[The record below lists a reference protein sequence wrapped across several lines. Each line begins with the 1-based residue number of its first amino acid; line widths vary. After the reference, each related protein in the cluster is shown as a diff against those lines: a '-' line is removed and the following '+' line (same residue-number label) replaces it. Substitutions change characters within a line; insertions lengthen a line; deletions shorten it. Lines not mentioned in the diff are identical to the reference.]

1 VSAQVSFKA
10 TGKYSDGS
18 SKDLTSSAQWASS
31 DSSTAAVSA
40 AGIATGMAAGT
51 ATISAQSKGI
61 TGSATL
67 TVGGS
72 GGSGGGG
79 GGGNAGANLTAI
91 AVTPVNPSVP
101 VNTVQQLTATGS
113 YTDGSSADLTSLVT
127 WTSSAVSKAN
137 VDASGVVTG
146 VAAGSASI
154 TATLN
159 SVSGS
164 TTVTVTAPSITAIS
178 VSPDGLTLPLNVTQ
192 QFVATASY
200 SDGSSQDLVTGV
212 TWSSSAT
219 SVATIDNNGLASLL
233 TAGTVT
239 ITAQVGSLT
248 DTATITVV
256 GAHLT
261 SIAISP
267 ATPTM
272 AAGTEQQFTATGS
285 FDDGSTQVLPTV
297 QWTSTS
303 SNILAV
309 SSSGLGTAVA
319 AGNST
324 LSATSGS
331 ITGTTSVT
339 VTNATLVSLAIAPAN
354 SSMPIGASKQ
364 FTATGTFSDSSTQ
377 DVTQLV
383 LWKSSNAAAASINAA
398 GLASSFVAGT
408 TTIQAQ
414 LGSVAQSTTL
424 TVSIVDLVSIAISP
438 ANPTLSKHTS
448 VKFTATGTYSD
459 GSTSVLTA
467 VSWKSSK
474 PQIANLRG
482 SGIVHAK
489 KAGQATI
496 TATAFGVKGTTTLT
510 VGTGTLSSIAIA
522 PSNTSISAGA
532 TQQFTA
538 TGTFSDGTTQDVTIN
553 SHWSSS
559 VASAAT
565 IANGPPQAGLA
576 TTYAAGTTTIGAN
589 SGGITASTTL
599 VVN

>member
-1 VSAQVSFKA
+1 
-10 TGKYSDGS
+10 
-18 SKDLTSSAQWASS
+18 
-31 DSSTAAVSA
+31 
-40 AGIATGMAAGT
+40 
-51 ATISAQSKGI
+51 
-61 TGSATL
+61 
-67 TVGGS
+67 
-72 GGSGGGG
+72 
-79 GGGNAGANLTAI
+79 
-91 AVTPVNPSVP
+91 
-101 VNTVQQLTATGS
+101 
-113 YTDGSSADLTSLVT
+113 
-127 WTSSAVSKAN
+127 
-137 VDASGVVTG
+137 
-146 VAAGSASI
+146 
-154 TATLN
+154 
-159 SVSGS
+159 
-164 TTVTVTAPSITAIS
+164 
-178 VSPDGLTLPLNVTQ
+178 
-192 QFVATASY
+192 
-200 SDGSSQDLVTGV
+200 
-212 TWSSSAT
+212 
-219 SVATIDNNGLASLL
+219 
-233 TAGTVT
+233 
-239 ITAQVGSLT
+239 
-248 DTATITVV
+248 
-256 GAHLT
+256 
-261 SIAISP
+261 
-267 ATPTM
+267 
-272 AAGTEQQFTATGS
+272 
-285 FDDGSTQVLPTV
+285 
-297 QWTSTS
+297 
-303 SNILAV
+303 
-309 SSSGLGTAVA
+309 
-319 AGNST
+319 
-324 LSATSGS
+324 
-331 ITGTTSVT
+331 
-339 VTNATLVSLAIAPAN
+339 
-354 SSMPIGASKQ
+354 MPIGASKQ

-459 GSTSVLTA
+459 GSTSVLTT

>member
-1 VSAQVSFKA
+1 
-10 TGKYSDGS
+10 
-18 SKDLTSSAQWASS
+18 
-31 DSSTAAVSA
+31 
-40 AGIATGMAAGT
+40 M
-51 ATISAQSKGI
+51 
-61 TGSATL
+61 
-67 TVGGS
+67 
-72 GGSGGGG
+72 
-79 GGGNAGANLTAI
+79 
-91 AVTPVNPSVP
+91 
-101 VNTVQQLTATGS
+101 QQLTATGS

-127 WTSSAVSKAN
+127 WTSSAISKAN

-212 TWSSSAT
+212 AWSSSAT

-248 DTATITVV
+248 DTATITIV

-377 DVTQLV
+377 DVNPIGFVEIIECSRRVHQRCWPRQQLRRG
-383 LWKSSNAAAASINAA
+383 NH
-398 GLASSFVAGT
+398 
-408 TTIQAQ
+408 
-414 LGSVAQSTTL
+414 
-424 TVSIVDLVSIAISP
+424 D
-438 ANPTLSKHTS
+438 HTS
-448 VKFTATGTYSD
+448 AVGFRDSVHHAHCFNRRLGLDRDLPRESDPLQAHLSEIYSHR
-459 GSTSVLTA
+459 
-467 VSWKSSK
+467 
-474 PQIANLRG
+474 NLQRR
-482 SGIVHAK
+482 
-489 KAGQATI
+489 
-496 TATAFGVKGTTTLT
+496 
-510 VGTGTLSSIAIA
+510 
-522 PSNTSISAGA
+522 
-532 TQQFTA
+532 
-538 TGTFSDGTTQDVTIN
+538 
-553 SHWSSS
+553 
-559 VASAAT
+559 
-565 IANGPPQAGLA
+565 
-576 TTYAAGTTTIGAN
+576 
-589 SGGITASTTL
+589 
-599 VVN
+599 